1 MNYEKAIESL
11 QLKKPFTKKDI
22 KKAYYS
28 LAIKYHPDKS
38 KSNSEKFVTIK
49 EAYDFL
55 NTYSDIHVDQEDS
68 DDDGDA
74 SDYISLLKKCIK
86 LVSPN
91 TNWSNL
97 FMDSTFKN
105 IISDCENISLKI
117 FKGLT
122 KEKSIEIYNFLST
135 YREVFHIQENTLK
148 EMRSILEEKRKND
161 NLIILEPTLDD
172 LFDEKIYILDI
183 CDKKYYIPLWCHE
196 LCYDISGDDLI
207 VKCQPQTPKHIYI
220 DDNNNIFI
228 NVNKKITDVFGK
240 PIVFH
245 LGTKKLSIDSKEL
258 FLKHKQTF
266 TFYNKGIPKFNQND
280 IYIVKKGHIYV
291 NIFLS

>member
-28 LAIKYHPDKS
+28 MAIKYHPDKS

-49 EAYDFL
+49 SAYDFL
-55 NTYSDIHVDQEDS
+55 NNYSSIHIEEDDS
-68 DDDGDA
+68 DDDA

-86 LVSPN
+86 LVSPE
-91 TNWSNL
+91 TNWTNL

-105 IISDCENISLKI
+105 IIIDCENLSLKI
-117 FKGLT
+117 FKGLD

-135 YREVFHIQENTLK
+135 YHEMFHIQEKTLE
-148 EMRSILEEKRKND
+148 EMRTILQEKRKND

-172 LFDEKIYILDI
+172 LFDEKIYILEI

-207 VKCQPQTPKHIYI
+207 VKCHPKTNKDIYI

-228 NVNKKITDVFGK
+228 NINKKLAEVLGK
-240 PIVFH
+240 PIIFH
-245 LGTKKLSIDSKEL
+245 LGKKILTIDSSEL
-258 FLKHKQTF
+258 FIKSKQTF
-266 TFYNKGIPKFNQND
+266 TFYNEGIPRFNQSD
-280 IYIVKKGHIYV
+280 IYRVKNGHIYV
-291 NIFLS
+291 NINLS